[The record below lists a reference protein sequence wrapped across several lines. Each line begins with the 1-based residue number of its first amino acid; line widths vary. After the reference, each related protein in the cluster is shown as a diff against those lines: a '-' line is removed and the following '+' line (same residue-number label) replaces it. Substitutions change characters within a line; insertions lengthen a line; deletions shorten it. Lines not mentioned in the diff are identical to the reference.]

1 MWEIKKDE
9 RDLAEEFGDGY
20 RSVEEGYQEAAKHE
34 KNGKAEDGDLKID
47 DIDGEKNTKSH
58 VHDNIDYSKLAVKWG
73 YYKGG
78 EPNGEKAQKLFEEKR
93 KENPEKETKE
103 IVEMVTEDLE
113 EEMNNSRDR
122 R

>member
-1 MWEIKKDE
+1 MAKKI
-9 RDLAEEFGDGY
+9 
-20 RSVEEGYQEAAKHE
+20 Q
-34 KNGKAEDGDLKID
+34 
-47 DIDGEKNTKSH
+47 
-58 VHDNIDYSKLAVKWG
+58 
-73 YYKGG
+73 GG

>member
-1 MWEIKKDE
+1 M
-9 RDLAEEFGDGY
+9 
-20 RSVEEGYQEAAKHE
+20 
-34 KNGKAEDGDLKID
+34 DLKID